1 MRRIGIMG
9 GAFDPI
15 HVGHLLVAEAAR
27 DQFALEEVW
36 FMPSHLPPHKR
47 KAGVSGQMRLEMVTE
62 AIAGNPAFKPLDI
75 ELKRGGISYTI
86 DTMKELQRLHPDI
99 RFHFIIGADMINY
112 LPKWEGI
119 EELVQ
124 MVTFIGLQRP
134 GSMLE
139 LDSLPEY
146 IEEAVCLAEM
156 PLVDISS
163 SLIRKR
169 IARGQSVRY
178 MVPESVYEYMIR
190 SGIYAVQQGGTD

>member
-1 MRRIGIMG
+1 MRKIGIMG

-27 DQFALEEVW
+27 DQFGLEEVW

-47 KAGVSGQMRLEMVTE
+47 QAGVSCQMRLEMVAE

-75 ELKRGGISYTI
+75 ELVRGGISYTI
-86 DTMKELQRLHPDI
+86 DTMKELKGMHPDI
-99 RFHFIIGADMINY
+99 EFYFIIGADMINY

-119 EELVQ
+119 EDLVN
-124 MVTFIGLQRP
+124 MVKFIGLQRP
-134 GSMLE
+134 GSMLD
-139 LDSLPEY
+139 LDTLPQF
-146 IEEAVCLAEM
+146 IEDAVLLAEM

-163 SLIRKR
+163 SLIRRRMAK
-169 IARGQSVRY
+169 GQSVRY

-190 SGIYAVQQGGTD
+190 SGIYAVQPG